1 MTLLDALLTPR
12 DKLKCFLVWLT
23 LLSLTSFFFHPD
35 GMLCALLVVI
45 ASQIVHLFE
54 QTVALWRSDPHNT
67 SSTAVWYAAI
77 AWSITILTAIA
88 FGQLCSRWTNPLSS
102 VSTKTNSAIKVLP
115 GAGFDIPL
123 STKKRIPKRS
133 KKQASTT
140 RGFKARTLVSNRQTA
155 FYQDI
160 DDNQHKPNMTVAI
173 EETSPPTSPLP
184 PPTPTLPET
193 PLDHIPIDLPPL
205 EFIVDEPVDIA
216 ANDEEPQEEEQDYST
231 VSVVTPDVLSSDD
244 WTLVQNDDDNNNPIE
259 EEPPSGPAVLDF
271 EQLLAFLRDPK
282 VTASAIRVH
291 VASGEIDVDLV
302 LSTPQVEFANVPPL
316 VMRMLFIAA
325 MAAKNPQSKQRQGTI
340 SPPPGF
346 SAIPSYEPRVG
357 RLSGRFKSAR
367 PRSTTTAPLHDNQY
381 EQEME
386 LISNQMTMNVLD

>member
-45 ASQIVHLFE
+45 ASHIVHLFE
-54 QTVALWRSDPHNT
+54 QTVALWRSDPHN

-102 VSTKTNSAIKVLP
+102 ASTKTHGAMKVLP

-140 RGFKARTLVSNRQTA
+140 QEFKARTLVSNLQTA

-160 DDNQHKPNMTVAI
+160 DDNQHKPKMTVAI
-173 EETSPPTSPLP
+173 EETRPTSTLP
-184 PPTPTLPET
+184 PPTPTLPEI
-193 PLDHIPIDLPPL
+193 PSDHIPIDLPPL

-216 ANDEEPQEEEQDYST
+216 ATDEEPPEEEEEHST
-231 VSVVTPDVLSSDD
+231 VSVVTPDVLASDD

-259 EEPPSGPAVLDF
+259 EEPASGPAVFDF

-282 VTASAIRVH
+282 VTASAIRAH

-316 VMRMLFIAA
+316 VLRMLFIAA
-325 MAAKNPQSKQRQGTI
+325 MAAKNPQTKQRQGTI

-367 PRSTTTAPLHDNQY
+367 LRSTTTAPLHDNQY